1 MRLETTHCDRTLS
14 EVMLEDALMKYV
26 IERYMNEDQRRC
38 VNERVRNRLR
48 EACRET
54 KHKFSVKTTRV
65 ANLHVELS
73 GGLDFTCRLTRAR
86 YESAIRKCVVKICDR
101 AVEMIGSK
109 SSSSSVVVLIGD
121 SATDLYLQ
129 DEMRKR
135 FCEIKI
141 SDRPDE
147 CVVRGAATQ
156 ARYLNENKL
165 ISRRIVGVRLDDRY
179 VSKIAFERLEP
190 VSVIMSNVDGN
201 TFEMFENNRTVVA
214 RRKKVNGVVKVNVVD
229 DEVTVSFAD
238 ESSSTI
244 RMKFRNLDRSNI
256 MEWNDKDGEGSSS
269 KDDDDDDD
277 DDVVVLDEDD
287 MMMDMD

>member
-1 MRLETTHCDRTLS
+1 MR
-14 EVMLEDALMKYV
+14 YV

-86 YESAIRKCVVKICDR
+86 YESAIRKCVVRICDR
-101 AVEMIGSK
+101 AVEMMSSSSSS

-121 SATDLYLQ
+121 SATDHYLQ

-135 FCEIKI
+135 FDEIKI

-156 ARYLNENKL
+156 ADYLNENVVL

-179 VSKIAFERLEP
+179 VSKISFERLEP
-190 VSVIMSNVDGN
+190 VSVIMSDVDGN
-201 TFEMFENNRTVVA
+201 TTSNTFEVFENNRT
-214 RRKKVNGVVKVNVVD
+214 
-229 DEVTVSFAD
+229 
-238 ESSSTI
+238 
-244 RMKFRNLDRSNI
+244 
-256 MEWNDKDGEGSSS
+256 
-269 KDDDDDDD
+269 
-277 DDVVVLDEDD
+277 
-287 MMMDMD
+287 

>member
-1 MRLETTHCDRTLS
+1 
-14 EVMLEDALMKYV
+14 MKYV

-109 SSSSSVVVLIGD
+109 SSSSSSVVVLIGD

-214 RRKKVNGVVKVNVVD
+214 RRKKVNGVVKVNLVD

-244 RMKFRNLDRSNI
+244 RMKFRNLDSGSI
-256 MEWNDKDGEGSSS
+256 MEWNDKDDEGEDS
-269 KDDDDDDD
+269 KVDDEDDDM
-277 DDVVVLDEDD
+277 VVLDEDDDD